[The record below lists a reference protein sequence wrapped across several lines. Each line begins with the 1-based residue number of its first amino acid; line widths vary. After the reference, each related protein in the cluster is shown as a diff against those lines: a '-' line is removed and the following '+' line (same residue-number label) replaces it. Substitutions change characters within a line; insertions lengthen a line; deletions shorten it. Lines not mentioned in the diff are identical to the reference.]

1 MANKN
6 SIQISFQYKGI
17 CRRETLRISPTLE
30 NLIAA
35 SEMRESIRYE
45 IAFHTFN
52 YARYFPNSKFAKNQT
67 INKLFES
74 TGLTTKSIYTKCN
87 EGKWHK
93 DINLILPLDGKYKFD
108 SPTIELWV
116 KGVVE

>member
-1 MANKN
+1 MKTKFTGVMANKN
-6 SIQISFQYKGI
+6 SIQISFQYDGI
-17 CRRETLRISPTLE
+17 QRRETLRISPTLA
-30 NLIAA
+30 N
-35 SEMRESIRYE
+35 YE

-93 DINLILPLDGKYKFD
+93 DINLILPLDGKYKLD
-108 SPTIELWV
+108 SSTIELWV